1 MVCVRP
7 KSVHACGGRCCCAY
21 APQAHLVDRA
31 RYLVESKPGT
41 SHLQFWQVFCLR
53 STSIKPAAPG
63 APTSKPKPLLA
74 PHTHPL
80 WPTQMH
86 GREECVQLLLCHGAR
101 HDTVSIGGHTVL
113 HLASANRHCDVVKRL
128 VEAGARVNVRN
139 AHGNTPLH
147 SAAATGTV
155 DILLVS

>member
-1 MVCVRP
+1 
-7 KSVHACGGRCCCAY
+7 
-21 APQAHLVDRA
+21 
-31 RYLVESKPGT
+31 
-41 SHLQFWQVFCLR
+41 
-53 STSIKPAAPG
+53 
-63 APTSKPKPLLA
+63 
-74 PHTHPL
+74 
-80 WPTQMH
+80 MH
-86 GREECVQLLLCHGAR
+86 GRGDCVELLLRQGAK

-155 DILLVS
+155 EVLLVSGDCRLQSS